1 MRVQFYDNPIREPL
15 PRDKVSFN
23 KIGLYMFEDGR
34 RFSIG
39 FDITPFV
46 ERPSIQIFVV
56 DPSGNEVTSMTV
68 VETNQSNFSFT
79 MHLPDDQGQ
88 QDLDVTAVLFYVEP
102 DGSRLIVNKN
112 TSKLN
117 PMIIGEQ

>member
-1 MRVQFYDNPIREPL
+1 MKVQFYDNPIREPL
-15 PRDKVSFN
+15 PREKVCFN

-39 FDITPFV
+39 FDITPFA

-56 DPSGNEVTSMTV
+56 DASGNEVASMTV

-79 MHLPDDQGQ
+79 MHLPEDHRQ
-88 QDLDVTAVLFYVEP
+88 QDLDVTAVLFYLEP
-102 DGSRLIVNKN
+102 DGSRQIVDKT
-112 TSKLN
+112 TSKLD
-117 PMIIGEQ
+117 PRVIGEQ